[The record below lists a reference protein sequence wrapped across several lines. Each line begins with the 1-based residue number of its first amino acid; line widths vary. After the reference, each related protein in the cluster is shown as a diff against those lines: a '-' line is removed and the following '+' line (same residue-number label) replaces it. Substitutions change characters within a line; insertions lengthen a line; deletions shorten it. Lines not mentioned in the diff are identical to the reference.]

1 MPHCIID
8 YSEDVAA
15 EVDIEQLL
23 EAVHLGAMD
32 SGLFPEY
39 DIKTRANAFSYHRTG
54 QTRDS
59 FVHVV
64 VHLLDGRDDAQKRR
78 LSECVLARI
87 EPMLAGVISVGVEIA
102 DMHRASYRKRVLEIS
117 SRTG

>member
-15 EVDIEQLL
+15 GVDIDKLI

-39 DIKTRANAFSYHRTG
+39 DIKTRALAFDRHRTG

-59 FVHVV
+59 FVHVA
-64 VHLLDGRDDAQKRR
+64 VHLLSGRSDEQKAM
-78 LSECVLARI
+78 LSESVLARI
-87 EPMLAGVISVGVEIA
+87 EPMLPLVVSVGVEII
-102 DMHRASYRKRVLEIS
+102 DIHRESYRKRVL
-117 SRTG
+117 T

>member
-8 YSEDVAA
+8 YSQDVST
-15 EVDIEQLL
+15 EIEIDRLI

-39 DIKTRANAFSYHRTG
+39 DIKTRAVEFSRHRTG

-59 FVHVV
+59 FVHVA
-64 VHLLDGRDDAQKRR
+64 VHLLSGRSDGQKIG
-78 LSECVLARI
+78 LSETMLARI
-87 EPMLAGVISVGVEIA
+87 EPLLPAVVSVGVEII
-102 DMHRASYRKRVLEIS
+102 DIHRASYRKRVL
-117 SRTG
+117 TTV